1 VIQQEPALEDTTP
14 KEDKEVIKRSGVTAF
29 LLIKLDNGVWT
40 AVTDL
45 STPLAVDRNAVVTD
59 IKQGCGEIADSIR
72 TQETAWAISQYL
84 QQTSG
89 EDSQRVG
96 ASVRDALDR
105 RQI

>member
-1 VIQQEPALEDTTP
+1 VTEEQEVETPTTDTQEVIQ
-14 KEDKEVIKRSGVTAF
+14 RSGVTAF
-29 LLIKLDNGVWT
+29 LLVKLDNGVWK

-45 STPLAVDRNAVVTD
+45 ATPIAVDRQAVVTD
-59 IKQGCGEIADSIR
+59 IKQGCQEIGDAIR
-72 TQETAWAISQYL
+72 TQELAWAVSQHL
-84 QQTSG
+84 KQTGG

>member
-1 VIQQEPALEDTTP
+1 MTEDQKVETPTTDST
-14 KEDKEVIKRSGVTAF
+14 EMVQRSGVTAF
-29 LLIKLDNGVWT
+29 LLVKLDSGVWK

-45 STPLAVDRNAVVTD
+45 ATPLAVDRQAVVTD
-59 IKQGCGEIADSIR
+59 IKQGCQEIGDAIR
-72 TQETAWAISQYL
+72 TQELAWAVSQHL
-84 QQTSG
+84 KQTGS

>member
-1 VIQQEPALEDTTP
+1 MTEEPENLTP
-14 KEDKEVIKRSGVTAF
+14 AEDKEVIKRSGVTAF
-29 LLIKLDNGVWT
+29 LLIKLDSGVWK

-45 STPLAVDRNAVVTD
+45 GTPLAVDRAAVVTD
-59 IKQGCGEIADSIR
+59 IKQACGEIADSIR

-105 RQI
+105 RQS